1 MVWYKVTW
9 YGVRCHGIGMS
20 GVWYGISIPWYH
32 GIGMELIYHP
42 GMGTLE
48 VPLNQRIHI
57 PHRYPKMGD

>member
-9 YGVRCHGIGMS
+9 YWYECGM
-20 GVWYGISIPWYH
+20 VWVFHTMVPWY
-32 GIGMELIYHP
+32 GMELIYHP
-42 GMGTLE
+42 GMGTTE

>member
-1 MVWYKVTW
+1 M
-9 YGVRCHGIGMS
+9 GMS
-20 GVWYGISIPWYH
+20 VVWYGFSILWYH

-42 GMGTLE
+42 GMGTTE